1 MAAKFRLEINVEGFN
16 EVRRQAEVR
25 DYLHQLAN
33 RIAANAG
40 GEPDYL
46 VIDATGR
53 TRARFIVLTAT
64 AQAMRDEGTH
74 RTLSRAFGR

>member
-1 MAAKFRLEINVEGFN
+1 MTTFRLEINVAGFN
-16 EVRRQAEVR
+16 EVRRQPEVR
-25 DYLHQLAN
+25 NYLHQLAD

-46 VIDATGR
+46 VIDATGA

-64 AQAMRDEGTH
+64 AQAMRDEATH
-74 RTLSRAFGR
+74 RSLSRAFGV